1 MKIILFWFT
10 FNCLYI
16 KLNGPHWTHADLSGR
31 TTPTAAT
38 AYHQTHHRPPQH
50 QQFAYESGQEHG
62 LELTAGVRGEHTTL
76 SAITIHQDQDEEGS
90 STGGTGSKFKR
101 LCYGSTADANNADLE
116 NQSKESANS
125 TFVIP
130 LPMTTTVTPGSS
142 QRPVIQFQHHLSPPR
157 AGHSPSHQ
165 SSPSSSS
172 SSSSSQNSRRDH
184 NIDYSTLFVQLS
196 GTFPTLYRC
205 VNCHKTVSN
214 RWHHANIHRPQSH
227 ACPICGQ
234 KFTRRDNM
242 KAHCK
247 IKHADMRTSPS
258 GGPPSLSLN
267 NGDQGYFTHFVQMW

>member
-1 MKIILFWFT
+1 M
-10 FNCLYI
+10 
-16 KLNGPHWTHADLSGR
+16 DLAGR
-31 TTPTAAT
+31 TATGAAA
-38 AYHQTHHRPPQH
+38 AYHQQQHHHHHHPRQQQSHSQQQQH
-50 QQFAYESGQEHG
+50 QQQFPYEQPS
-62 LELTAGVRGEHTTL
+62 AGEVDHAEVISSVRGDQHSTL
-76 SAITIHQDQDEEGS
+76 AAKTMHQKHGDEVDVSAA
-90 STGGTGSKFKR
+90 GGAGTKFKR
-101 LCYGSTADANNADLE
+101 ICYGSTADTAHADSDNLAN
-116 NQSKESANS
+116 ESAHS

-130 LPMTTTVTPGSS
+130 LPMTTGGAMGTAH
-142 QRPVIQFQHHLSPPR
+142 RPVIQFQHHQSPPR
-157 AGHSPSHQ
+157 AGQSH
-165 SSPSSSS
+165 SPSSSS

-258 GGPPSLSLN
+258 GPGSAITLN
-267 NGDQGYFTHFVQMW
+267 TADQGYFTHFVQM

>member
-1 MKIILFWFT
+1 M
-10 FNCLYI
+10 
-16 KLNGPHWTHADLSGR
+16 A
-31 TTPTAAT
+31 TTTKTASAEIA
-38 AYHQTHHRPPQH
+38 AYHQPHQQQQQHNPHHHHHHQRQAPPPQFLYH
-50 QQFAYESGQEHG
+50 QTQEEHSDG
-62 LELTAGVRGEHTTL
+62 NPARSDYRSVLPANMSLQQAMSEHDDELAGKYKRICFGATAEDHVRLEPQ
-76 SAITIHQDQDEEGS
+76 I
-90 STGGTGSKFKR
+90 
-101 LCYGSTADANNADLE
+101 
-116 NQSKESANS
+116 KESTSSSS

-130 LPMTTTVTPGSS
+130 LPMNNNANASGSA
-142 QRPVIQFQHHLSPPR
+142 QRPVIQFQHHHLSSPPR
-157 AGHSPSHQ
+157 ASQSPSHQ
-165 SSPSSSS
+165 TSPSSSS

-247 IKHADMRTSPS
+247 IKHADLRTSPS
-258 GGPPSLSLN
+258 GGPSAGAGVNLN
-267 NGDQGYFTHFVQMW
+267 NGDQGYFTHFVQM

>member
-1 MKIILFWFT
+1 MDIAGL
-10 FNCLYI
+10 
-16 KLNGPHWTHADLSGR
+16 AR
-31 TTPTAAT
+31 AAA
-38 AYHQTHHRPPQH
+38 AYHERQHPNHSHRHVQ
-50 QQFAYESGQEHG
+50 QQFLYEQAGDEKRSDVVTANSGDQQSVNHHHQA
-62 LELTAGVRGEHTTL
+62 TCVGE
-76 SAITIHQDQDEEGS
+76 DEECGA
-90 STGGTGSKFKR
+90 GSKFKR
-101 LCYGSTADANNADLE
+101 ICYGSPTDAE
-116 NQSKESANS
+116 PKECATNPGRSARDSANS

-130 LPMTTTVTPGSS
+130 LPMAVNAPGTIAA

-157 AGHSPSHQ
+157 TTGQTSPT
-165 SSPSSSS
+165 SSS

-258 GGPPSLSLN
+258 GSTL
-267 NGDQGYFTHFVQMW
+267 NGDQGYFTHFVQM

>member
-1 MKIILFWFT
+1 MIT
-10 FNCLYI
+10 AVR
-16 KLNGPHWTHADLSGR
+16 ADQQA
-31 TTPTAAT
+31 TTIHHYHHQQQAAT
-38 AYHQTHHRPPQH
+38 CP
-50 QQFAYESGQEHG
+50 
-62 LELTAGVRGEHTTL
+62 
-76 SAITIHQDQDEEGS
+76 DQDEDGFVVA
-90 STGGTGSKFKR
+90 GSKLKR
-101 LCYGSTADANNADLE
+101 ICYGSTADTAEHRDAD
-116 NQSKESANS
+116 NMPGHSAQKDPSANS

-130 LPMTTTVTPGSS
+130 LPMAASNSTSGSAAAAA

-157 AGHSPSHQ
+157 ATGQ
-165 SSPSSSS
+165 TSPSSSS
-172 SSSSSQNSRRDH
+172 SSSSSHNSRRDH

-258 GGPPSLSLN
+258 GGASTLSLN
-267 NGDQGYFTHFVQMW
+267 NGDQGYFTHFVQM

>member
-1 MKIILFWFT
+1 M
-10 FNCLYI
+10 
-16 KLNGPHWTHADLSGR
+16 
-31 TTPTAAT
+31 
-38 AYHQTHHRPPQH
+38 HQ
-50 QQFAYESGQEHG
+50 EN
-62 LELTAGVRGEHTTL
+62 
-76 SAITIHQDQDEEGS
+76 DDDETEVS
-90 STGGTGSKFKR
+90 VGGAESKFKR
-101 LCYGSTADANNADLE
+101 ICYGSTADADHADTD
-116 NQSKESANS
+116 NQVKESAHS

-130 LPMTTTVTPGSS
+130 LPMAAGGGGAGSMGS
-142 QRPVIQFQHHLSPPR
+142 AHRPVIQFQHHQSPPR
-157 AGHSPSHQ
+157 AGQSP
-165 SSPSSSS
+165 SPSSSS

-258 GGPPSLSLN
+258 GPGSAIALSN
-267 NGDQGYFTHFVQMW
+267 ADQGYFTHFVQM